1 MSGLTTRSRWRQRS
15 KSKNLD
21 LATHVEPF
29 ATRLI
34 DQLGGVPIYSS
45 LDAWGP
51 HGPDCV
57 TNTTAKY
64 LEAKPAT
71 IKKYLKALL
80 RADAAIKADI
90 PKAIDV
96 LDAAKFYRVNK
107 QVLTS
112 ALPRQMPQVDITKG
126 GDKGMEIA
134 VADMVQLG
142 YLKSPPPII
151 DTKLLKEVLGLSDR
165 TGALDS
171 ASVPVAEAPAQ
182 RMVPSWAWVLF
193 KGLVPWAVVITI
205 WELAA
210 ASGWS
215 GSVLFPPPS
224 AFLSYAIESDFR
236 VGFGGDAMPIPI
248 AILVSALR
256 VLAGLAIGFAAAL
269 ATGILISASG
279 SFSDMILPLV
289 RGLAPIAPIAWI
301 PLGIVLFGIG
311 NPTAVFVVF
320 MGVYFILT
328 ISTVAAVKA
337 VDQRLIKTARSFG
350 ASKAQ
355 VWTRVIFP
363 AVLPQ
368 VFTMLRINFF
378 AAWMAV
384 LAAEMV
390 GVKNGLGMMIIL
402 GREMFNT
409 KLILLGMCIVGA
421 TGYAVDVLLVQIQR
435 KILWW
440 QQS

>member
-1 MSGLTTRSRWRQRS
+1 M
-15 KSKNLD
+15 
-21 LATHVEPF
+21 
-29 ATRLI
+29 
-34 DQLGGVPIYSS
+34 
-45 LDAWGP
+45 
-51 HGPDCV
+51 
-57 TNTTAKY
+57 
-64 LEAKPAT
+64 
-71 IKKYLKALL
+71 
-80 RADAAIKADI
+80 
-90 PKAIDV
+90 
-96 LDAAKFYRVNK
+96 
-107 QVLTS
+107 
-112 ALPRQMPQVDITKG
+112 
-126 GDKGMEIA
+126 
-134 VADMVQLG
+134 
-142 YLKSPPPII
+142 
-151 DTKLLKEVLGLSDR
+151 SDR
-165 TGALDS
+165 SGTLENVGAS
-171 ASVPVAEAPAQ
+171 VAEAPAQ
-182 RMVPSWAWVLF
+182 RIVPSWAWVLF
-193 KGLVPWAVVITI
+193 KGLVPWAVVIAV
-205 WELAA
+205 WEIAA
-210 ASGWS
+210 ANGWS
-215 GSVLFPPPS
+215 GAVLFPPPS
-224 AFLSYAIESDFR
+224 AFLRYAIESDFR

-279 SFSDMILPLV
+279 PFSDMILPLV

-350 ASKAQ
+350 ASKTQ